1 MEDIHQYSKEV
12 SEILD
17 NSRELALTYN
27 NRWIL
32 AEHIFLSIMDRYLN
46 SSVTAVSDS
55 NLHKLLLDSQLSYD
69 KIKEPIL
76 NEIEKNQRLNWISFD
91 ETLVLEQSASRIL
104 DISSLESR
112 ILGSDSIETIHLILA
127 ILKDGGKLGKI
138 LEEYNI
144 NYKNLVKEM
153 KKNTIKTNQ
162 DQHPDRTNL
171 SGKIQEGGPLNSFGG
186 FPDDD
191 EEESPVSKKISAGDK
206 NSDMPFL
213 EQYSF
218 NMTNAAKEGKFD
230 PVVGREKELSQLIE
244 ILSCRKKNNAVLLG
258 DPGVGK
264 TSVVEA
270 LALKIASR
278 DVPKYL
284 LDKKIC
290 SLDLTALVSGT
301 KYRGQYEERLQG
313 IIKEVTSHP
322 EIIIYIDEFHNLVGN
337 GSSSG
342 NGDGSNILKPY
353 LARGEF
359 QCIGSTTIEEYRKFV
374 EKDGALK
381 RRFQNIMVDQPDL
394 EETKV
399 ILSNIK
405 DKYQDHHKV
414 TYPQEVIEKCV
425 EWSGRY
431 ITDRFF
437 PDKAIDA
444 LDLAGSRTKLNQ
456 PSNLEKIKELQDK
469 IDELKQLKGQSVKDQ
484 DFEAAAN
491 YRDQEKKLTQQLN
504 IELSDPGDPK
514 TRPMVTLD
522 TLAEI
527 VGKIS
532 SVPVDS
538 IGKSDMEKLRGM
550 KGVLESTVIGQPEA
564 IDEVIKSLQRNS
576 LGLRDPKR
584 PIASLMLVGPT
595 GSGKTYLCKTLA
607 KEFFGSED
615 SLIRFDMSEFSEK
628 HEITKLTGSTAS
640 YVGYDDTPLFDQ
652 VRRRPYSVILFD
664 EIEKAAKEIYQVFL
678 SILDEG
684 MITLGNGV
692 RVDFKNTIIIFTGN
706 VGTKELALKGDG
718 VGFMKPDKEGKKK
731 DIEGIIGKAIR
742 KTFSPEFINRLSG
755 TVVFNELSTTDMMK
769 ICDLEL
775 AKLSRRLQDQGYTL
789 VVSKEVKEL
798 IVSKCD
804 LKYGA
809 RDLQRNIVK
818 YVEDNICT
826 EMLVLKDDTKKNIKV
841 TLKKDTELIKVKFN

>member
-1 MEDIHQYSKEV
+1 
-12 SEILD
+12 
-17 NSRELALTYN
+17 
-27 NRWIL
+27 
-32 AEHIFLSIMDRYLN
+32 
-46 SSVTAVSDS
+46 
-55 NLHKLLLDSQLSYD
+55 
-69 KIKEPIL
+69 
-76 NEIEKNQRLNWISFD
+76 
-91 ETLVLEQSASRIL
+91 
-104 DISSLESR
+104 
-112 ILGSDSIETIHLILA
+112 
-127 ILKDGGKLGKI
+127 
-138 LEEYNI
+138 
-144 NYKNLVKEM
+144 
-153 KKNTIKTNQ
+153 
-162 DQHPDRTNL
+162 
-171 SGKIQEGGPLNSFGG
+171 
-186 FPDDD
+186 
-191 EEESPVSKKISAGDK
+191 
-206 NSDMPFL
+206 MPFL

-313 IIKEVTSHP
+313 IIKEVTTHP

-491 YRDQEKKLTQQLN
+491 YRDQEKILN
-504 IELSDPGDPK
+504 YLIQ
-514 TRPMVTLD
+514 
-522 TLAEI
+522 
-527 VGKIS
+527 
-532 SVPVDS
+532 
-538 IGKSDMEKLRGM
+538 
-550 KGVLESTVIGQPEA
+550 VIQ
-564 IDEVIKSLQRNS
+564 KQ
-576 LGLRDPKR
+576 GLW
-584 PIASLMLVGPT
+584 
-595 GSGKTYLCKTLA
+595 
-607 KEFFGSED
+607 
-615 SLIRFDMSEFSEK
+615 
-628 HEITKLTGSTAS
+628 
-640 YVGYDDTPLFDQ
+640 
-652 VRRRPYSVILFD
+652 
-664 EIEKAAKEIYQVFL
+664 
-678 SILDEG
+678 
-684 MITLGNGV
+684 
-692 RVDFKNTIIIFTGN
+692 
-706 VGTKELALKGDG
+706 
-718 VGFMKPDKEGKKK
+718 
-731 DIEGIIGKAIR
+731 
-742 KTFSPEFINRLSG
+742 
-755 TVVFNELSTTDMMK
+755 
-769 ICDLEL
+769 
-775 AKLSRRLQDQGYTL
+775 
-789 VVSKEVKEL
+789 
-798 IVSKCD
+798 
-804 LKYGA
+804 
-809 RDLQRNIVK
+809 
-818 YVEDNICT
+818 
-826 EMLVLKDDTKKNIKV
+826 
-841 TLKKDTELIKVKFN
+841 